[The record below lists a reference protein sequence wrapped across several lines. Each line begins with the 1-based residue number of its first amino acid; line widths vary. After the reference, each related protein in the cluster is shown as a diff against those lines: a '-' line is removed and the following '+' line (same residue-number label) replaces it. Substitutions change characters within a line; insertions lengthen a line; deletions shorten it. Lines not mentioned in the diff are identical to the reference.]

1 MEYIHIPIKAVDTHR
16 ARPDSPT
23 RVRNARVDM
32 EKVRELSDRTATALS
47 IGEGDKVVKT
57 VGGPQF
63 RFTSCDTQET
73 KWYILTL
80 WILSTHPYTP
90 VYVYFYILS
99 QGPGSLLSFFS
110 LFLMVGSACC
120 L

>member
-1 MEYIHIPIKAVDTHR
+1 MEYIHIPIEAVDTHR

-90 VYVYFYILS
+90 VYVYFCI
-99 QGPGSLLSFFS
+99 F
-110 LFLMVGSACC
+110 
-120 L
+120 